1 MGVIGSVVM
10 LAICAVML
18 DPSMVVTGFTG
29 IAAIAMGAEIV
40 LTAGVAMLVSL
51 FTSVDSEKNPN
62 SYLAIIV
69 VNGVLLYVFNPV
81 TKPVACVVA
90 AVCLGLACFVASG
103 VLAHR
108 RYRNTISQT
117 V

>member
-1 MGVIGSVVM
+1 MQRTSFATYAGARCLIPLLMGVIGSV
-10 LAICAVML
+10 VML

-29 IAAIAMGAEIV
+29 IAAIAMGVEIV

-51 FTSVDSEKNPN
+51 FTSVDSEENPN

-81 TKPVACVVA
+81 TKPVPA
-90 AVCLGLACFVASG
+90 
-103 VLAHR
+103 
-108 RYRNTISQT
+108 
-117 V
+117 